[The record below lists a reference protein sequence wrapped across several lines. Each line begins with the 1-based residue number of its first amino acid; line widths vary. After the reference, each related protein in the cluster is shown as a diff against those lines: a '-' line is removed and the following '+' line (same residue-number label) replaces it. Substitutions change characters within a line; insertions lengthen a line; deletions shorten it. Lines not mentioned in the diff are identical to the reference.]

1 MIKINL
7 HHLSPL
13 FCELVAA
20 QVNPRHSCA
29 GCHLNHNHNHNHDEN
44 NGIAFHHNAIWLI
57 LMMCW
62 IHLRVRRSR
71 TASHDAKPNLIT
83 ESESEKVK
91 KSPCVI
97 FSCPN
102 SSMPTLVII
111 MHIGCYRFKAF
122 RPFRPNRNLA
132 KLMGVMKKHD
142 LTNKN
147 ITTKTNAKTKTM
159 TMTIIFR
166 EYLQRAI
173 FDTFDL

>member
-20 QVNPRHSCA
+20 QVDPRHSCA

-122 RPFRPNRNLA
+122 QTKPKSCKTDGGHEETWPDEQ
-132 KLMGVMKKHD
+132 KHND
-142 LTNKN
+142 KDKCKDKDNDN
-147 ITTKTNAKTKTM
+147 DNYI
-159 TMTIIFR
+159 
-166 EYLQRAI
+166 
-173 FDTFDL
+173 